1 MNEDN
6 IADVQ
11 AWILGPDGTPYE
23 GGCFRVKLVLG
34 ADFPNAPPKGYFIT
48 KIFHPNVAKTG
59 EVCVSTLKKDWKK
72 DLGIGHI
79 LLTIKCLLIAP
90 NPESALNDEA
100 GKLLLER
107 YEDYDKRARL
117 WTSIHA
123 TVGKTEFT
131 KKASGE
137 ASTEPT
143 RATVAAT
150 KTDDKS
156 PAAAAAHPPP
166 AVEPQDK
173 GVLVNSNANHAN
185 VPVATPGQA
194 VVVTKKRMASVDS
207 SAKSKVDKKKAD
219 KKKSLRRL

>member
-1 MNEDN
+1 M
-6 IADVQ
+6 
-11 AWILGPDGTPYE
+11 
-23 GGCFRVKLVLG
+23 
-34 ADFPNAPPKGYFIT
+34 
-48 KIFHPNVAKTG
+48 AKTG

-79 LLTIKCLLIAP
+79 LLVSPKPLQIFKLWLSLPISIIDCTLTSQLSIAYPPTLQTIKCLLIAP

-117 WTSIHA
+117 LTSIHA

-131 KKASGE
+131 KKVPGE
-137 ASTEPT
+137 ASAEST
-143 RATVAAT
+143 RATMAAAAT

-156 PAAAAAHPPP
+156 PAVAAAHPPP
-166 AVEPQDK
+166 AVEQQDK

-185 VPVATPGQA
+185 VPVATPGQT
-194 VVVTKKRMASVDS
+194 VVATKKRIASVNS

-219 KKKSLRRL
+219 KKRNLRRL